1 MDPLRSHLE
10 ATGLTVSEARHRLA
24 GVRVGVIGPEWP
36 GAHASAILARCGVEV
51 SGLAAVTR
59 ERVHALVRDCRLL
72 VSCLDKGFAAAHH
85 WLNSA
90 SLRWGVPAVYAQL
103 DGDSALVGPLVVPA
117 RTACYLCWRM
127 RTVACA
133 EDFGEAM
140 AQEEA
145 LATRR
150 LPALIGQAVPRALS
164 TRVGAVLAQAA
175 LEQLLG
181 LDRQALAGQVLEIS
195 ARRSRTRSH
204 RILPVPAC
212 PSCGDK
218 DPVRPQPRLAE
229 LAVPTQASRDCLQA
243 APSLVSRLCGVVTSL
258 QDVRLIGVEEPAT
271 VRLATA
277 ELANHQFL
285 EDWSPAQRVCV
296 GKGLTHA
303 AARRGAL
310 GEAVERYSGAAWGE
324 RDVTHGRRGDLDGPS
339 LDPRSLVLYRPEQYQ
354 RLPYAPYTDRA
365 RLGWVQ
371 ARSLV
376 SGARLLVPA
385 IGVFL
390 GYRPAGREEVL
401 CPTTSNGLAAGATLA
416 DAVLAAA
423 YEVLERDLFLV
434 TWMNRLP
441 AQRVDPREHPDRRLV
456 RLCGDYRRCG
466 VELELYRLTSDHPCH
481 VFLALGIQH
490 ADGDGPAA
498 AVGLGCDL
506 DPSRA
511 AYRAIL
517 EVGQAR
523 AGIRVRSPSLR
534 ARIDQLVADPC
545 SVTTVQDHGL
555 LYADRCRL
563 PAFHFIRSSPPA
575 DVDWTAPDP
584 PDTPVRL
591 RRLVEHLASQGDDLL
606 YVNCT
611 PADMASLGLH
621 TARVLIPGYQ
631 PLHFGAGEPRLAGR
645 RLYELPYQL
654 GLTPTPST
662 PEDLNV
668 DPHPLT

>member
-103 DGDSALVGPLVVPA
+103 DGDTALVGPLVVPA

-195 ARRSRTRSH
+195 ARRSRTRWH

-365 RLGWVQ
+365 RLGWV
-371 ARSLV
+371 
-376 SGARLLVPA
+376 
-385 IGVFL
+385 
-390 GYRPAGREEVL
+390 
-401 CPTTSNGLAAGATLA
+401 
-416 DAVLAAA
+416 
-423 YEVLERDLFLV
+423 
-434 TWMNRLP
+434 
-441 AQRVDPREHPDRRLV
+441 
-456 RLCGDYRRCG
+456 
-466 VELELYRLTSDHPCH
+466 
-481 VFLALGIQH
+481 
-490 ADGDGPAA
+490 
-498 AVGLGCDL
+498 L

-668 DPHPLT
+668 DPHPL